1 MLKKAVTIA
10 LLVFAAGAGL
20 ALVPRGPSTAELLGE
35 ARAAFDAQDYPTA
48 HRAALRTLD
57 ADPQSIEALLL
68 AGGSAAQLG
77 SYQDAVAIYDRL
89 PNSRE
94 ARVNNGHAIAA
105 HITFFQLHRPA
116 DAERRYRAILDRDPR
131 HATAVAGLAD
141 LLGFAG
147 RKREAEGLLI
157 ELIRQDRI
165 SVNQLTLL
173 GSESGAHREEQLLQ
187 KCRETNPRDPNALL
201 GLSWQAEQDGD
212 LLEAERLARDALTA
226 DPKLLEARVAVG
238 RLMSKLG
245 RTQKL
250 LAWCRSLPSAADQH
264 GEVWR
269 LRGECAAGLGQRTAA
284 ARCFWEA
291 VRRNPNSRAALHGL
305 LQSLRATEAVA
316 SLAAFESRAAQLQ
329 QLEEYESLL
338 FESQHSTLQPI
349 RQVAEQMEALGRI
362 WESWAWARFAQQV
375 SPSADWPRQ
384 HCARLQPILAE
395 NPPLTLAAANP
406 AERVD
411 LSHLPLPSLPTEA
424 PANPSSEPADALPVV
439 QFSDQASAVGLS
451 FTYHNGGDP
460 HTPGQYMYEFSGG
473 GAGVIDFD
481 RDGWPDLYWTQG
493 SEWPPD
499 PEQSDLVDQLHR
511 NQAGQSFQNVNPAAH
526 LSENGY
532 SQGVAVG
539 DFDADGFPDLYVGNI
554 GHNRLYRNNGDGTFS
569 DRSSEV
575 QADSQSWTTSCLMVD
590 LSGDG
595 LPDLYAANYLSGSDL
610 FQRMCQHKDGQP
622 RMCAPFDFPAADD
635 QFHLNLGDGRFADAT
650 RTTGFEA
657 PNGKG
662 LGLVAADFNGSG
674 RLSLFVAN
682 DLVPNFFFQ
691 NITPPGG
698 PALFVESGFASG
710 TAFDHAG
717 QAQGCMGIAAG
728 DLNDDGRLDLFV
740 TNFAQEYNAYYL
752 QTGDGVFR
760 DEIRRSGIAAAT
772 LPVLGFGTQAV
783 DADLDG
789 RLDLLVTNGQVDDH
803 RAYGREYHMR
813 PQYFHNI
820 GGGQFAAPPAE
831 TLGEFFTGRYL
842 GRGMARLD
850 WNRDGLEDVAISH
863 LDSPAALL
871 TNTTAIVG
879 GYLALQL
886 VGTRSDRDAC
896 GATATVT
903 TSEGRTLVRQ
913 VTAGDGYHASNERT
927 LVFGFGEYTVDRL
940 EVRWPA
946 GTVQSFEGIDRN
958 RHVMLV
964 EGRDQLWSANSH
976 RMQSAHF
983 ARAGSSQLS
992 AQPEHR
998 P

>member
-1 MLKKAVTIA
+1 MSKQSATIA
-10 LLVFAAGAGL
+10 LLVVATGAGL
-20 ALVPRGPSTAELLGE
+20 ALIPRGPSTAELLAE

-77 SYQDAVAIYDRL
+77 SYEDAVKVYDRL
-89 PNSRE
+89 PESRE
-94 ARVNNGHAIAA
+94 ARVNNGHTIAA
-105 HITFFQLHRPA
+105 HLTFFQLHRPA
-116 DAERRYRAILDRDPR
+116 DAERRFRAVLDRDPR

-173 GSESGAHREEQLLQ
+173 GSESGAHREEQLLE
-187 KCRETNPRDPNALL
+187 KCRQTNPQDPNALL

-226 DPKLLEARVAVG
+226 DPALLEARVSVG
-238 RLMSKLG
+238 RLLSKLG
-245 RTQKL
+245 RTQEL
-250 LAWCRSLPSAADQH
+250 LAWCRALPAEADQH
-264 GEVWR
+264 AEIWR
-269 LRGECAAGLGQRTAA
+269 LRGDVAASLGQRAAA

-291 VRRNPNSRAALHGL
+291 VRRDPNSRSALHGL
-305 LQSLRATEAVA
+305 LQSLRATEDVA
-316 SLAAFESRAAQLQ
+316 GLAAFESRAAQLQ
-329 QLEEYESLL
+329 QLEEHESLL
-338 FESQHSTLQPI
+338 FESQHNTLQPI
-349 RQVAEQMEALGRI
+349 RHVAEQMEALGRI

-375 SPSADWPRQ
+375 SPQADWPRQ
-384 HCARLQPILAE
+384 HCARLQPALAE
-395 NPPLTLAAANP
+395 NPPLTLAVANP
-406 AERVD
+406 AEQID
-411 LSHLPLPSLPTEA
+411 LSHLPLPSFPTAIPEVPSNESAA
-424 PANPSSEPADALPVV
+424 PLQIV
-439 QFSDQASAVGLS
+439 QFSDQAAAAGLY
-451 FTYHNGGDP
+451 FEYHNGGDP

-493 SEWPPD
+493 CEWPPD
-499 PEQSDLVDQLHR
+499 PEQRDLVDCLHR
-511 NQAGQSFQNVNPAAH
+511 NQAGQSLRDVTPATH

-539 DFDADGFPDLYVGNI
+539 DFDTDGFPDLYVGNI

-569 DRSSEV
+569 DHSLGV
-575 QADSQSWTTSCLMVD
+575 QADSQSWTTSCLLAD

-595 LPDLYAANYLSGSDL
+595 LPDLYAANYLSGPGL
-610 FQRMCQHKDGQP
+610 FERMCQHKDGQP

-650 RTTGFEA
+650 RTAGFDA

-691 NITPPGG
+691 NVARPGAPP
-698 PALFVESGFASG
+698 LFSELGFASG

-717 QAQGCMGIAAG
+717 QAQGCMGIAVG
-728 DLNDDGRLDLFV
+728 DLNDDGLLDLFV
-740 TNFAQEYNAYYL
+740 TNFAQEYNAYYV
-752 QTGDGVFR
+752 QSGDGTFR
-760 DEIRRSGIAAAT
+760 DEIRRSGIASAT
-772 LPVLGFGTQAV
+772 LPMLGFGTQAV

-813 PQYFHNI
+813 PQYFHNL
-820 GGGQFAAPPAE
+820 GGGQFIEPPAE

-871 TNTTAIVG
+871 TNTTGQVG
-879 GYLALQL
+879 GYLTLHL
-886 VGTRSDRDAC
+886 VGSRSDRDAC

-903 TSEGRTLVRQ
+903 TSAGRMLMRQ

-927 LVFGFGEYTVDRL
+927 LVFGLGESTIDRL
-940 EVRWPA
+940 DIRWPS
-946 GTVQSFEGIDRN
+946 GSVQSFERIDRD
-958 RHVMLV
+958 RQIMVV
-964 EGRDQLWSANSH
+964 EGRNHLWSVNSD
-976 RMQSAHF
+976 RMQSARS
-983 ARAGSSQLS
+983 ARAGTPQLS